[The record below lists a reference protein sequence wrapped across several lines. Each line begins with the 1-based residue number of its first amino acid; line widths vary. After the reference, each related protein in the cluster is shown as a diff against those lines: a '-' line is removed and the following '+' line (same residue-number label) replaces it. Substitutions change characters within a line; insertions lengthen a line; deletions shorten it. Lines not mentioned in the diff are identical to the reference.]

1 MPMRTF
7 QDSCGAGRWYTRH
20 VVPRYFNLL
29 EAEGL
34 LPEVERLLRGLIQ
47 HKRDYEQNEAELA
60 QINQR
65 IAMAGG
71 MAAPR
76 DRIVQL
82 RSRKDTAAR
91 ALKATL
97 EKIQEIGCQ
106 LKDVE
111 TGLIDFP
118 TLYREREVY
127 LCWKLGESGIGYWH
141 HIEDGFRGRR
151 PIDSDF
157 LANHRGVRIHA
168 APRPDTSS
176 GSSRH

>member
-1 MPMRTF
+1 MAVEVPLLY
-7 QDSCGAGRWYTRH
+7 SLAN

-34 LPEVERLLRGLIQ
+34 LPEVERLLRSLIQ
-47 HKRDYEQNEAELA
+47 LKEDYEQNDAELS

-65 IAMAGG
+65 IALAGG
-71 MAAPR
+71 MVAPR

-82 RSRKDTAAR
+82 RSRKDAAAR
-91 ALKATL
+91 ALKGTL

-118 TLYREREVY
+118 TLYRDQEVY

-141 HIEDGFRGRR
+141 HVEDGFRGRR
-151 PIDSDF
+151 PIDSEF
-157 LANHRGVRIHA
+157 LANHRGQ
-168 APRPDTSS
+168 S
-176 GSSRH
+176 